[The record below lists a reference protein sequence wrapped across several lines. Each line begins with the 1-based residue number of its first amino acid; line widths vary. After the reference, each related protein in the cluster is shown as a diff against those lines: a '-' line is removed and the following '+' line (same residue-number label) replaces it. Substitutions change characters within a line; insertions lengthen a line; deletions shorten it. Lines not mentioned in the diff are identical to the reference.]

1 VVTAR
6 VLANAGSKGTGEAV
20 DGTASIKDLA
30 KILVHDDREIIPVTV
45 DGAIIGGMDRAQA
58 LSVLLGTQ

>member
-1 VVTAR
+1 M
-6 VLANAGSKGTGEAV
+6 